1 MAAQTTALVD
11 VEITKQIKININSI
25 SYENLFCKKIAE
37 LDIEIVTP
45 LGLIIW
51 KKYMSLKV
59 NFLEFFSLEK
69 DEAVKILKER

>member
-1 MAAQTTALVD
+1 MD
-11 VEITKQIKININSI
+11 VEITKQIKINVNSI
-25 SYENLFCKKIAE
+25 SYENLFCKNIAE

-59 NFLEFFSLEK
+59 NFLKFFSLEN
-69 DEAVKILKER
+69 DEEVKIL